1 METKER
7 LTINL
12 DKQLKEETAKVL
24 EELGLDYTTAVTMY
38 FKQIVN
44 KKNPFEISTK
54 KYYSVEEIFCESW
67 RDKVAVLEDEWE

>member
-12 DKQLKEETAKVL
+12 DKELKEETAKVL
-24 EELGLDYTTAVTMY
+24 EELGLDYTTAVTIY

-44 KKNPFEISTK
+44 KKILLNYLPRTTTLLKKFLVKAGGTK
-54 KYYSVEEIFCESW
+54 
-67 RDKVAVLEDEWE
+67 

>member
-12 DKQLKEETAKVL
+12 DKGLKEETAKVL

-44 KKNPFEISTK
+44 KKKIPFELSTK
-54 KYYSVEEIFCESW
+54 KYYSVEEVFM
-67 RDKVAVLEDEWE
+67 KAGGTK